1 MIRPF
6 THAFQPIVDTATKSI
21 FAHEALMRG
30 LDNTSAHS
38 ILSGLDEAS
47 HKWADRRSRTQAI
60 ALASSLGM
68 TSSLS
73 LNALPESL
81 GDEIDQAASLGAH
94 AATSNFP
101 LDRIIIEITEYQ
113 VIADL
118 KRFSDIVAQYRRL
131 GIQLAIDDFGAGHSG
146 LNLLAD
152 FQPDLIKLDMNLVRD
167 IQSRGPRQSIVRA
180 IIQVCEDL
188 AIDVIAEGIET
199 IDEYLWFEGNGV
211 RLFQGYLFARPG
223 FESLPSVV
231 FPNFVHAA

>member
-6 THAFQPIVDTATKSI
+6 THAFQPIVDTASKSV
-21 FAHEALMRG
+21 FAYEALMRG
-30 LDNTSAHS
+30 LDDTSAQG
-38 ILSGLDEAS
+38 ILSGLDETS
-47 HKWADRRSRTQAI
+47 HQCIDRRSRMQAI

-68 TSSLS
+68 TAALTV
-73 LNALPESL
+73 NALPESL
-81 GDEIDQAASLGAH
+81 GDDADQASSLLETAEI
-94 AATSNFP
+94 SNFP
-101 LDRIIIEITEYQ
+101 LERIIIEITEYQ

-118 KRFSDIVAQYRRL
+118 ERFNDIVAQYRRL

-199 IDEYLWFEGNGV
+199 VDEYYWFESNGV

-223 FESLPSVV
+223 FESLPSAI
-231 FPNFVHAA
+231 FPNFVHAT